1 MIISY
6 RTQPISSHKSTDS
19 AWDIG
24 DNEAQNGSR
33 CTSCDFVEPALL
45 VGKTSGIGVVAE
57 CFLEDIG
64 ELSVTIGGL
73 IICSGRRCRIAAR
86 LVIFF
91 ALKVSSVRIW
101 WE

>member
-1 MIISY
+1 MVISY
-6 RTQPISSHKSTDS
+6 RTEPISSHKSADS
-19 AWDIG
+19 AGDIG
-24 DNEAQNGSR
+24 DNEAQNSSR

-45 VGKTSGIGVVAE
+45 VGKTSGIGVLAKR
-57 CFLEDIG
+57 FLEDIG
-64 ELSVTIGGL
+64 KLGVTIGGL

-91 ALKVSSVRIW
+91 ALKVSYVNIW